1 MLNIL
6 FQSEGRLKVDWTQL
20 HLVEG
25 SVVLVCSASAA
36 SKHRD
41 VDRAGHEVVIVDELT
56 PESVRSFVAS
66 ALQAM
71 HPKDMRLATL
81 DEHLI
86 PTLGSIRDQFGIPGV
101 SQEQSLRFS
110 DKKLMKEALANSG
123 VRAPQ
128 FVVVSADSEPPTYDL
143 LVARL
148 GSPLFVK
155 PTCGAGSHGTRL
167 IETEAEWR
175 AWLTV
180 RPEDVEFEVDAF
192 LQGTLYHVDFVV
204 GIDSS
209 DWCSVGEYTHPNA
222 EFLQGGTLGSR
233 ALSPDDWATPIVRH
247 AAVQALNALG
257 AGTGVYHVEL
267 FLSSA
272 GTVTFLEAAMRPPR
286 GHGARSLFAHL
297 WQEHPVV
304 GCHGAMEVRRSD
316 RNYQVDCFPETNWVW
331 NLGMDTAFSRGR
343 RSTTGTRAAA
353 RLGAVDHV
361 EMLSRRRPY

>member
-1 MLNIL
+1 M
-6 FQSEGRLKVDWTQL
+6 
-20 HLVEG
+20 
-25 SVVLVCSASAA
+25 
-36 SKHRD
+36 
-41 VDRAGHEVVIVDELT
+41 VIVDELT

-123 VRAPQ
+123 VRTPQ

-272 GTVTFLEAAMRPPR
+272 GTVTFLEAAMRPP
-286 GHGARSLFAHL
+286 GAMVPDLYSHIYGKNIQSLGVMAQWRSDGATAIIKSIASPKRTGFGIWAWIPPAPGVVVALQAPELPPGSELSITWRCSVGDALISPEVIVERAGMLFASL
-297 WQEHPVV
+297 ANYDEERVV
-304 GCHGAMEVRRSD
+304 LNGLRHD
-316 RNYQVDCFPETNWVW
+316 Y
-331 NLGMDTAFSRGR
+331 
-343 RSTTGTRAAA
+343 
-353 RLGAVDHV
+353 
-361 EMLSRRRPY
+361 RPIITEGLA